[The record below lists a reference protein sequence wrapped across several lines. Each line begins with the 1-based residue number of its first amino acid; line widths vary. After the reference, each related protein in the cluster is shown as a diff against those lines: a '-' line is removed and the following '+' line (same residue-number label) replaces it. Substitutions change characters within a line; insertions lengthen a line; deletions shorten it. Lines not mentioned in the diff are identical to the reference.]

1 MDQRAL
7 YRDYHQPIYHACL
20 RILRSS
26 EEAEECMQDAFIKL
40 FTKGAPVFANNAACY
55 AWLHKVA
62 VRGAIDRLRSLDFRM
77 GLESESIEG
86 HHQLRNASSEETV
99 IGYVSE
105 EGDTVQKVNMIKD
118 ALASLSGGYRT
129 ILSLHLFEGYDFDEI
144 AQVTRL
150 RPSTVRSQ
158 YARGRQKLQEKINA
172 LWTR

>member
-7 YRDYHQPIYHACL
+7 YRDYHQPIFYACL

-86 HHQLRNASSEETV
+86 NHQLRNAPSEEMI
-99 IGYVSE
+99 IGYEAE
-105 EGDTVQKVNMIKD
+105 EGDTAQKVNVIKE
-118 ALASLSGGYRT
+118 ALVSLPGGYRT

-158 YARGRQKLQEKINA
+158 YARGREKLQKQINT